1 LHAGSDSREKGGR
14 AAAAIDRGRVG
25 PIQLALGAS
34 RRLGELDRG
43 AVLWRAGDL
52 RRHHD
57 DVSEAHFGYERGY
70 PISEMV
76 SLLERSATHTA
87 LAGLAF
93 AVRFVTQAAAIVTTR
108 NDPLKLPNG
117 KSK

>member
-1 LHAGSDSREKGGR
+1 
-14 AAAAIDRGRVG
+14 
-25 PIQLALGAS
+25 
-34 RRLGELDRG
+34 
-43 AVLWRAGDL
+43 
-52 RRHHD
+52 
-57 DVSEAHFGYERGY
+57 
-70 PISEMV
+70 MV